1 MRWHLAGL
9 GAFVALGCGGTPARP
24 PSEGALDALRGYLA
38 EHVGAPERWDD
49 ALEQVERLRRALE
62 ALAAE
67 SGAGRARIR
76 ALSRDREV
84 DEDALRARLDEDRR
98 ARRRLLDELV
108 DAHGGLV
115 AATPAAAWPGAA
127 RREAALIRAYEA
139 GFMAER
145 A

>member
-108 DAHGGLV
+108 ER
-115 AATPAAAWPGAA
+115 TWAWSPRRPRRRGPGRPGA
-127 RREAALIRAYEA
+127 RPR
-139 GFMAER
+139 
-145 A
+145 